1 VTTEAKLVES
11 YRNVIKF
18 LDNTTKNVGM
28 YPAEHPSVAAPA
40 GMMFEALGEVYSH
53 SDEVLIGVINSV
65 LYINDYLFYDSTP
78 SSRHI
83 LEKLEKFGIDDLVV
97 RKGVTQVE
105 MLELAGILNARGS
118 TREEFIKLLEEKKL
132 DYVGLKSFTLGDD
145 EDGDLPVKGLQLYHD
160 AVSTMTDLFSR
171 VKSGK
176 MPPFGETEEVVDGF
190 VDKLSSNRSLL
201 KLLSSLKSY
210 DAYTYQHCVNVGIL
224 ALLLGEAEGLEDQN
238 LRWAG
243 VAGMMHDVG
252 KVKIIP
258 EILNKPGGLTL
269 REWETM
275 KTHPSFSAEIVQ
287 GMGGSGEVVMAV
299 GGHHMNFDGSGY
311 PVRSDGLGPSNL
323 ASLVSVVD
331 AYDAITTIRSYKKP
345 MDPVEAL
352 EFLRN
357 GRGSKFNPLHVD
369 TMLKVVGEYPPGTLV
384 RLTSNEVVVVVES
397 GESAGNPVVR
407 MIVDEE
413 GILVD
418 ERVDLDLAGEGAQG
432 RAVASVV
439 DPVLYGFD
447 PAQVLA

>member
-1 VTTEAKLVES
+1 M
-11 YRNVIKF
+11 IKF

-40 GMMFEALGEVYSH
+40 GRMFESLEEIYAHTNEVS
-53 SDEVLIGVINSV
+53 IGVINGV
-65 LYINDYLFYDSTP
+65 LFINEYLFYEATP
-78 SSRHI
+78 SSERI
-83 LEKLEKFGIDDLVV
+83 LEKFEKFEIDDLVV
-97 RKGVTQVE
+97 QKGVTQVE
-105 MLELAGILNARGS
+105 MLELAGILNAKGDN
-118 TREEFIKLLEEKKL
+118 REAFIRLLEEKKL
-132 DYVGLKSFTLGDD
+132 ENVSLKSFTMGD
-145 EDGDLPVKGLQLYHD
+145 EEEGDLPVKGLQLYHD
-160 AVSTMTDLFSR
+160 AVSTMTDLFSK

-176 MPPFGETEEVVDGF
+176 MPPFGEMEEVVNGF
-190 VDKLSSNRSLL
+190 MDKLSSNRTLL

-224 ALLLGEAEGLEDQN
+224 ALLLGEAEGLDEQN

-252 KVKIIP
+252 KVRIMP

-275 KTHPSFSAEIVQ
+275 KTHPVFSAEIVQ
-287 GMGGSGEVVMAV
+287 GMGGSREVVSAV
-299 GGHHMNFDGSGY
+299 GGHHMHYDGSGY
-311 PVRSDGLGPSNL
+311 PVISDGPGPSSL

-357 GRGSKFNPLHVD
+357 GRGSKFSPLHVD
-369 TMLKVVGEYPPGTLV
+369 TMLKVVGEYPPGTMV

-397 GESAGNPVVR
+397 GASAGKPVVR
-407 MIVDEE
+407 MVVDEE
-413 GILVD
+413 GKMV
-418 ERVDLDLAGEGAQG
+418 EGQVDLDLAGEGVQG
-432 RAVASVV
+432 RSVASVV
-439 DPVLYGFD
+439 DPILYGYD
-447 PAQVLA
+447 TAQMLI